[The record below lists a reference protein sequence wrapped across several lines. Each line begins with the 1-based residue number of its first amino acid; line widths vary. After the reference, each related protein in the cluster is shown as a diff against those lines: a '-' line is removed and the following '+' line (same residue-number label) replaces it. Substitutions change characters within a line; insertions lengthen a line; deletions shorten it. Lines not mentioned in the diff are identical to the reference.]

1 MKRRWNN
8 DLEKPEAACNGTHP
22 TEKNAKISFTCRFH
36 RKLSLQAVFAVC
48 RLFLFSVL
56 WEFFREFSPEI
67 GSSLLKFLRFELWIC
82 SWRIL
87 SKAIRRRSYEI
98 TSNAPLRP
106 FTIASADDSL
116 EL

>member
-1 MKRRWNN
+1 LKRRWNN

-67 GSSLLKFLRFELWIC
+67 GSSLLKFLRFELWIY
-82 SWRIL
+82 IL
-87 SKAIRRRSYEI
+87 RYMLAVKVAG
-98 TSNAPLRP
+98 SNGV
-106 FTIASADDSL
+106 L
-116 EL
+116 EVIVLF

>member
-1 MKRRWNN
+1 MGSN
-8 DLEKPEAACNGTHP
+8 PTHS
-22 TEKNAKISFTCRFH
+22 A

-87 SKAIRRRSYEI
+87 NKAIRRRSYEI
-98 TSNAPLRP
+98 ASNAPLRP
-106 FTIASADDSL
+106 FTIASADNSL

>member
-1 MKRRWNN
+1 MRVCGRTRLTETDRRNHVSN
-8 DLEKPEAACNGTHP
+8 RRRENSKSDSPHGLVGSNPTHF
-22 TEKNAKISFTCRFH
+22 A

-82 SWRIL
+82 IL
-87 SKAIRRRSYEI
+87 RYLDMLAVKVAG
-98 TSNAPLRP
+98 SNVIVL
-106 FTIASADDSL
+106 F
-116 EL
+116 

>member
-1 MKRRWNN
+1 MGSN
-8 DLEKPEAACNGTHP
+8 PTHS
-22 TEKNAKISFTCRFH
+22 A

-82 SWRIL
+82 IL
-87 SKAIRRRSYEI
+87 RYMLTVKVAG
-98 TSNAPLRP
+98 SNGV
-106 FTIASADDSL
+106 L
-116 EL
+116 EVIVLF